1 MMAGGM
7 DELDA
12 DQHLAAAIK
21 ASREMS
27 WHLLMASYQL
37 EEEHRSLPQATY
49 RPVELGACVAT
60 AELLATQV
68 DAIGTQTRKLR
79 KRARNI

>member
-1 MMAGGM
+1 MMARGM
-7 DELDA
+7 EELDA

-27 WHLLMASYQL
+27 WHLLLASYQL
-37 EEEHRSLPQATY
+37 EEEHASHVPMVRAASEVAS
-49 RPVELGACVAT
+49 CVAV

>member
-1 MMAGGM
+1 MME
-7 DELDA
+7 ELDA

-27 WHLLMASYQL
+27 WHLLMASFQL
-37 EEEHRSLPQATY
+37 AEEYASRAPVVRQA
-49 RPVELGACVAT
+49 VEVGACVAT
-60 AELLATQV
+60 AEVLAAQV
-68 DAIGTQTRKLR
+68 DAIGTQARKLR

>member
-1 MMAGGM
+1 MM
-7 DELDA
+7 DELDT

-37 EEEHRSLPQATY
+37 EEEHRSLPNATHATY
-49 RPVELGACVAT
+49 RPVEVGACVAT